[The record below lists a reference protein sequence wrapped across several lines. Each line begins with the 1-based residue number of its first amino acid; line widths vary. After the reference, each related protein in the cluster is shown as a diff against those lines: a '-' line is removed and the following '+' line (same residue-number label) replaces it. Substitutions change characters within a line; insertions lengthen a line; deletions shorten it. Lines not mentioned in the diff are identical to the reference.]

1 MPALSPAQ
9 LIAALVLWQNA
20 QTPNFHWSAE
30 ELRAFEATLKQGD
43 LFVRLFANSVVIRKR
58 NGMEITW
65 QRGHAK
71 RIDKENEHGH
81 EHT

>member
-43 LFVRLFANSVVIRKR
+43 LFVRKR